1 MCRFCGVRDKAIL
14 IMVVLC
20 LLMPFSYF
28 HIHSSAS
35 DNPYK
40 IAFDPTLPPYQFIET
55 NHYKGFFISLIN
67 EISANTKQEILL
79 VPMPLS
85 EAVEAIKSNEIDG
98 ILGIRYASDLEQDL
112 GLLFSESLVNSTI
125 SIVAREKAFDAIQ
138 SRFGSANVL
147 IAVEQ
152 NSVEFEYVKNIK
164 KANFN
169 FTYNQQNV
177 MDLLLMGR
185 AEMAIG
191 VRHVA
196 EYMLEN
202 TPGGNAYTLSNS
214 YETPVDFYLT
224 MSSANASFINLFNSE
239 LRSLKFNGTYEDFY
253 NEWINDKLIESQ
265 KRIERNLTVMAAAI
279 AVIIVIAIIIARINV
294 QLTNTVEEK
303 TKELRETNQELE
315 DKIYEIKSTVA
326 LKDLMFE
333 SSPRS
338 IIVFDSNQTVSAMN
352 SQALSLCKLKS
363 APFGSS
369 IYEVQPIAD
378 MLSAYIEGVLDKGER
393 YMALEYHPV
402 EDSAPKHYRYYIY
415 PLNDYENH
423 KRGGIITIEDTTDEH
438 IYKSQALERAK
449 SKALSRLIS
458 GIAHEIRNPL
468 TSIKTYAELVP
479 IKIEN
484 AEFQKQVAT
493 VIPNE
498 VARVN
503 QLIENLIDYTKPK
516 VKTIERFDFHD
527 VVDSCLL
534 LLQPSL
540 AKSKIEVIK
549 NYEDVV
555 QLNADKNQLTQV
567 LINILLNA
575 NDAIEA
581 YKLWASEHNI
591 VNAADQSHQI
601 SVYIGRQ
608 NEKSFITFSD
618 TGIGMTSDELQQ
630 VFELFYTTKSKGS
643 GIGLPLSKQLVEEN
657 DGTILISSEKYKGT
671 TITLTFEEGIYAT
684 T

>member
-1 MCRFCGVRDKAIL
+1 MQLFSRIKRKIL
-14 IMVVLC
+14 LILFILSHLTV
-20 LLMPFSYF
+20 FSVF
-28 HIHSSAS
+28 SLPSSAS

-40 IAFDPTLPPYQFIET
+40 IAFDPTLPPYQFIEA
-55 NHYKGFFISLIN
+55 NQYKGFFISLIN
-67 EISANTKQEILL
+67 AISVNTNQEILL
-79 VPMPLS
+79 IPMPLS
-85 EAVEAIKSNEIDG
+85 EAVESIKSNEIDG
-98 ILGIRYASDLEQDL
+98 ILGIRYASELEQDL

-152 NSVEFEYVKNIK
+152 NSVEFEYVKNVK

-169 FTYNQQNV
+169 LTYNQENV

-196 EYMLEN
+196 EYKLEN

-224 MSSANASFINLFNSE
+224 MSSANVPFINLFNSE
-239 LRSLKFNGTYEDFY
+239 LRSMKFNGTYEDFY
-253 NEWINDKLIESQ
+253 NEWINDKLIENQ
-265 KRIERNLTVMAAAI
+265 KRIERNLTVMAVAI
-279 AVIIVIAIIIARINV
+279 AVIIGIAIIIARINV

-303 TKELRETNQELE
+303 TKELRDTNQELE
-315 DKIYEIKSTVA
+315 NKIYEIKSTVA

-338 IIVFDSNQTVSAMN
+338 IIVFDSNQAVSAMN
-352 SQALSLCKLKS
+352 SQALSLCKLEAS
-363 APFGSS
+363 PIGSS
-369 IYEVQPIAD
+369 INSVHPIAD
-378 MLSAYIEGVLDKGER
+378 MLSAYLEGVLEKGER
-393 YMALEYHPV
+393 YMALEYHQL
-402 EDSAPKHYRYYIY
+402 EDATPKHFRYYIY

-423 KRGGIITIEDTTDEH
+423 KRGGIITIEDITDEH
-438 IYKSQALERAK
+438 VYKSQALERAK

-479 IKIEN
+479 LKIEN

-516 VKTIERFDFHD
+516 VKTIERFNFHD
-527 VVDSCLL
+527 VVESCLL

-540 AKSKIEVIK
+540 AKSNIEVVK
-549 NYEDVV
+549 SFEDTI

-575 NDAIEA
+575 NDAIEEH
-581 YKLWASEHNI
+581 KLWASENHIEDAIN
-591 VNAADQSHQI
+591 QSHQI
-601 SVYIGRQ
+601 KISIGRQ
-608 NEKSFITFSD
+608 NDKSHITFSD
-618 TGIGMTSDELQQ
+618 TGIGMTADELQH
-630 VFELFYTTKSKGS
+630 VFELFYTTKTKGS

-657 DGTILISSEKYKGT
+657 DGTILITSEKFKGT